1 LRCRRCGSEMDFRI
15 ESVLDTSNRRFFI
28 DYVFRCP
35 KCFTKRRVDRVF
47 VEKRDGCIVLVRDRG
62 WS

>member
-1 LRCRRCGSEMDFRI
+1 MGFKI
-15 ESVLDTSNRRFFI
+15 ESVLDMSSRRFFI
-28 DYVFRCP
+28 DYMFRCP
-35 KCFTKRRVDRVF
+35 KCFTKRCVDRVF

>member
-1 LRCRRCGSEMDFRI
+1 MGFRIERVLDASSGRLFIDYMFKCRRC
-15 ESVLDTSNRRFFI
+15 
-28 DYVFRCP
+28 
-35 KCFTKRRVDRVF
+35 FTKKRVDRVF